1 MSLPFSFHVHTLT
14 LYFLSFLIPLFDHIF
29 ICVQLARRYHPDKN
43 PAGRDKFEEIQ
54 RSYEL
59 LLPVVE
65 QGGTI
70 QATSSDDGDE
80 DQNAADDN
88 SSEGWTGGRVQMENV
103 HLLLR
108 AQLLICKRYGQE
120 LSIFKYPSYSLLLAC
135 LQVPASDSGRMVN
148 AKEKKGNGKDGGD
161 NVHVA
166 ALADSCLLK
175 PKRAEVITTA
185 AGLVFETCLVSPLNA
200 EELVAEGGMATLVRL
215 LLFYVDSTVLIKS
228 SSSRSG
234 AAKATMASLST
245 AYETIINLVHTIGGV
260 AFFESGRKALLALDN
275 VSDLCL
281 AWRRCI
287 DGSLSNDDRNGK
299 GLILKKYALEGI
311 ANMAYEAT
319 FQEFLIRSGVI
330 WPMVRCLL
338 SYDPTLSADAQMAS
352 YGGEAQSSQAAF
364 NEHAAFAA
372 RGLGML
378 CGLMRGD
385 LQTPSNKDL
394 YEALRITL
402 TKPIAKMLRNE
413 RSIEILRTLNTNA
426 ETPTF
431 VWSAGMRDELRLFLD
446 KMEKGRDELG
456 LQSID
461 AELKDSTKSFHYTN
475 LAAEV
480 IIGGVYLRIFNN
492 LGDSREAIRHI
503 NDCSVFAKDLIHL
516 LARCLEQS
524 DELPAVSFPFAL
536 WADSDSKK
544 DDETSGGNI
553 ERDTE
558 IFPVSDIRFSMA
570 IKSLRLLVRIDG
582 LIDDV
587 LCDEGC
593 PAVLLHMLNLP
604 TGEVSLHHLIRKS
617 QILPHYYHPHPN
629 VFYFFFPNFSQNKNS
644 FM

>member
-1 MSLPFSFHVHTLT
+1 M
-14 LYFLSFLIPLFDHIF
+14 
-29 ICVQLARRYHPDKN
+29 QLARRYHPDKN
-43 PAGRDKFEEIQ
+43 PGGRDKFEEIQ

-59 LLPVVE
+59 LLPLVE

-70 QATSSDDGDE
+70 QATSSDNDDE
-80 DQNAADDN
+80 DRNAADDN
-88 SSEGWTGGRVQMENV
+88 SSEGWTGGKVQMQNI

-135 LQVPASDSGRMVN
+135 LQVPASDSGRMGD
-148 AKEKKGNGKDGGD
+148 AKEKRSSDKNGGD
-161 NVHVA
+161 EVSVLVA
-166 ALADSCLLK
+166 ALADSCLFK
-175 PKRAEVITTA
+175 PERAELVTTA
-185 AGLVFETCLVSPLNA
+185 AALVFETCLVSPLNA
-200 EELVAEGGMATLVRL
+200 EELVAEGGIATLVDL
-215 LLFYVDSTVLIKS
+215 LLFYIDSSVLITS
-228 SSSRSG
+228 RTSSSRSG
-234 AAKATMASLST
+234 ATKATMASLST
-245 AYETIINLVHTIGGV
+245 ADETVINLVHTIGGV
-260 AFFESGRKALLALDN
+260 AFFESGRKALLALDT

-287 DGSLSNDDRNGK
+287 DGSFAKDDSK
-299 GLILKKYALEGI
+299 PKALVLKKYALEGI
-311 ANMAYEAT
+311 ANMAYEAR
-319 FQEFLIRSGVI
+319 FQDLLIRSGVI

-338 SYDPTLSADAQMAS
+338 SYDPTLSADAQVAS
-352 YGGEAQSSQAAF
+352 HGNEAQSSQAAS

-394 YEALRITL
+394 YEALRSTL

-426 ETPTF
+426 ETSTF
-431 VWSAGMRDELRLFLD
+431 VWNAGMRDELSLFLD
-446 KMEKGRDELG
+446 KMEKGRGEIG

-461 AELKDSTKSFHYTN
+461 IELKDSTKSFRYTN

-480 IIGGVYLRIFNN
+480 VIGGVYLRIFNG

-503 NDCSVFAKDLIHL
+503 NDCSVFGKDLIYL
-516 LARCLEQS
+516 LARSLEQS
-524 DELPAVSFPFAL
+524 DELPAASFPFAL
-536 WADSDSKK
+536 WTDSNSRK
-544 DDETSGGNI
+544 DDETREGNI
-553 ERDTE
+553 EKDTE
-558 IFPVSDIRFSMA
+558 IFPISDVRFSMA
-570 IKSLRLLVRIDG
+570 IKSLRLLVQIDG

-604 TGEVSLHHLIRKS
+604 TGEVSFTPFDVQVANISHHITTALMS
-617 QILPHYYHPHPN
+617 YSSPLN
-629 VFYFFFPNFSQNKNS
+629 FFCETTI
-644 FM
+644 